1 MRNYQ
6 ALYNALKRHVERDI
20 YDSLV
25 DCATGS
31 THDDIIRAQGRWS
44 KVNDLRS
51 IMDELEEAAAE
62 DRITDTGE
70 ILERRE

>member
-1 MRNYQ
+1 MTNYQ
-6 ALYNALKRHVERDI
+6 GLYFALKRHVESDI
-20 YDSLV
+20 YNALS
-25 DCATGS
+25 DCATAQA
-31 THDDIIRAQGRWS
+31 HDDILRAQGRWS
-44 KVNDLRS
+44 KVNDIRS